1 MLVSWASKPSEI
13 DQRLTQVAIVAK
25 KQCSLFYRFEA
36 TAQRMPATE
45 ECIWSREGC
54 YNWKETYALALKYS
68 QFFLSL
74 NVKSQD
80 IVGFYITNKPEY
92 MFAELGCWAVG
103 AAVRKVEGI
112 TRHLQVH

>member
-1 MLVSWASKPSEI
+1 
-13 DQRLTQVAIVAK
+13 
-25 KQCSLFYRFEA
+25 
-36 TAQRMPATE
+36 MPATE

-74 NVKSQD
+74 NVQSQD
-80 IVGFYITNKPEY
+80 IVGFYLTNKPEY

-103 AAVRKVEGI
+103 AAVRKAEGNARYLKP
-112 TRHLQVH
+112 TDFPTASHDQLPPDRRCPCPLRQGRRNQATDRRLG